1 MTVPN
6 WNPSDTV
13 LSLDDLFEV
22 QRRALEEAADKPGFA
37 YFMEQGLGKTR
48 TVAYEFHGKVLRG
61 LADVL
66 VVICPRSL
74 RGAWRDEFME
84 LGLGYPII
92 LMQNEKKTR
101 QHLNELGRQPLVV
114 ILHYEQVL
122 THGSAILTAFLE
134 RRKRVYCALDES
146 VRIKNHKSVIGDKLY
161 LLSLAK
167 ERFQQGRRKLI
178 LDVSAKRAPLTFTRV
193 LSGTPAPQGAH
204 DLWNQFR
211 FIKAMEG
218 TPYYAWRSLY
228 CRMGGYMGKQILGYQ
243 NLDLM
248 RERTGRFAFRAK
260 KKDWTDLPEK
270 IWMPPR
276 EIELSPEQRH
286 AYLSIMHDFVL
297 EFSEDDYMTVE
308 MAITVKNKLQQVC
321 SGWVYDNEKT
331 VRELVP
337 FEKNPKIQEARA
349 ILEDVR
355 SKILVFYFFKPTR
368 GYLEQLMSDMGEE
381 YVVLAGSDPIDG
393 RDKKLSDDEFDR
405 RKRAFNEDPRV
416 RIALCQTDSV
426 KEGHTLLGTKEMP
439 CHNTLFVENTYSL
452 YARSQAE
459 DRNHRHGQEYPVTYW
474 DIASSREDKA
484 IIKALQRKA
493 EMQEAILSEFTSYR
507 EQGAGGLHFEE

>member
-1 MTVPN
+1 MIDN
-6 WNPSDTV
+6 WNPDLYN
-13 LSLDDLFEV
+13 LSRDALFEV
-22 QRRALEEAADKPGFA
+22 QRRALDEAGDKPGFA

-48 TVAYEFHGKVLRG
+48 TVAYEFHEKVQRG
-61 LADVL
+61 LCDIL
-66 VVICPRSL
+66 VVVCPRSL
-74 RGAWRDEFME
+74 RGAWRDEFAE

-92 LMQNEKKTR
+92 LHDNEKKTR
-101 QHLNELGRQPLVV
+101 KLLNEIRGRPLVV
-114 ILHYEQVL
+114 VMHYEQIL
-122 THGSAILTAFLE
+122 TSGSAIITAFLE
-134 RRKRVYCALDES
+134 RRKRVYVALDES
-146 VRIKNHKSVIGDKLY
+146 VRIKKHNSVVGDKLY

-178 LDVSAKRAPLTFTRV
+178 LDVSKTRAPITFARV

-228 CRMGGYMGKQILGYQ
+228 CRMGGFQGKQILGYQ

-248 RERTGRFAFRAK
+248 RERTGKYAFRAK
-260 KKDWTDLPEK
+260 KKDWTDLPDK

-276 EIELSPEQRH
+276 EIELSKEQRH

-297 EFSEDDYMTVE
+297 EFGDDDYLTVE
-308 MAITVKNKLQQVC
+308 MAITVKNKLQQIC

-337 FEKNPKIQEARA
+337 LEKNPKLQEAA
-349 ILEDVR
+349 TIIEDITANG
-355 SKILVFYFFKPTR
+355 KILVFYFFKPTR
-368 GYLEQLMSDMGEE
+368 DYLEQLARQMGKECVFLE
-381 YVVLAGSDPIDG
+381 SGL
-393 RDKKLSDDEFDR
+393 KDDEFDR
-405 RKRAFNEDPRV
+405 RKRRFNTEDGVDIAF
-416 RIALCQTDSV
+416 CQTDAV
-426 KEGHTLLGTKEMP
+426 KEGHTLLGTPKRP
-439 CHNTLFVENTYSL
+439 CHNTLFLENTYSL

-484 IIKALQRKA
+484 IIRALQKKA
-493 EMQEAILSEFTSYR
+493 DMQEAILSEFTVYR
-507 EQGAGGLHFEE
+507 ESNTLDFAVE